1 MHQGDDTV
9 TDRTLG
15 IAIHGAGWVAHAHA
29 ASWLKSAHARIVSV
43 SDVDRARAQRFAAE
57 FRLDCDV
64 RDDYRQVLDDSQVD
78 VVDITSPSP
87 FHAAQGIAAARAG
100 KHLLVEKPIAL
111 TMDENR
117 ALRDA
122 VAETKVK
129 SVAGFVLRWNPAA
142 ETIKSL
148 VGGGALG
155 QLVYA
160 EVDYWHRMRPTHHA
174 WHLHS
179 RKQTGGSA
187 MLLVGCHAID
197 TLRWLTGDEV
207 VEVTAVANN
216 ERGLFEYPAN
226 VVAVLRFRSGIIG
239 KTSVLLDCEV
249 PYQFNMDLAGT
260 EGTIRDNRLWSKRLL
275 PGQTG
280 WTTIPTI
287 LPDSGDVTHH
297 PFDGEINHFVD
308 CILQD
313 RESHCNMAD
322 AFRSHEICLA
332 IDRSLAEGGRAV
344 TLPLGERS

>member
-1 MHQGDDTV
+1 MDE
-9 TDRTLG
+9 RKLG

-29 ASWLKSAHARIVSV
+29 ASWLKNPHARIVSV
-43 SDVDRARAQRFAAE
+43 SDLDRERAKRFAAE
-57 FRLDCDV
+57 FDLDCEV
-64 RDDYRQVLDDSQVD
+64 RDDYQQVLDDARVD
-78 VVDITSPSP
+78 VVDITGPSHV
-87 FHAAQGIAAARAG
+87 HAQQGIAAAQAG
-100 KHLLVEKPIAL
+100 KHLLVEKPMAL

-122 VAETKVK
+122 VAQANVK
-129 SVAGFVLRWNPAA
+129 SVAGFVLRWNPAV
-142 ETIKSL
+142 EMIRSL
-148 VGGGALG
+148 VGSGAIG

-160 EVDYWHRMRPTHHA
+160 QVDYWHRMRPTHHA
-174 WHLHS
+174 WDLHS

-187 MLLVGCHAID
+187 MLLVGCHAVD

-207 VEVTAVANN
+207 VEVTAVSNN
-216 ERGLFEYPAN
+216 QRGLFEYPAN

-280 WTTIPTI
+280 WTTIPTV

-297 PFDGEINHFVD
+297 PFDGEINHLVD

-313 RESHCNMAD
+313 RESHCNVAD
-322 AFRSHEICLA
+322 AYRSHEVCLA
-332 IDRSLAEGGRAV
+332 IDRSLEIGGRPV
-344 TLPLGERS
+344 TLPLE